1 MASKANACKES
12 KKVAK
17 EEKAQACDEVSVAQD
32 AKVEAPKEET
42 AKAVAPKTT
51 EVERKAPSKA
61 TAKAPTKETSAPKA
75 TATRK
80 SVSAQ
85 AVTRDDDVPEA
96 NLSSNLKSATSRE
109 NHP

>member
-1 MASKANACKES
+1 MKSEASEACTKAHKTAKIVASKANACKES

-51 EVERKAPSKA
+51 EV
-61 TAKAPTKETSAPKA
+61 
-75 TATRK
+75 
-80 SVSAQ
+80 
-85 AVTRDDDVPEA
+85 
-96 NLSSNLKSATSRE
+96 
-109 NHP
+109 